1 MTLQLITAIV
11 AGIGTILASLGLL
24 VACLAY
30 IKAQAIESSTHSV
43 QYMPIDPAVDAANEA
58 FLNSKNKDQDGDT
71 GNSWATSP
79 DSLRKQREMFNE
91 DLEDNMPEFAT
102 TDEDKEII
110 SF

>member
-1 MTLQLITAIV
+1 MTLTLITSIV
-11 AGIGTILASLGLL
+11 AGIGIVIASLGLL
-24 VACLAY
+24 IACLAY
-30 IKAQAIESSTHSV
+30 IKAQAIERSTHTV
-43 QYMPIDPAVDAANEA
+43 QMMPIDPAVDAHNEA
-58 FLNSKNKDQDGDT
+58 FLNSKVKDQDGLK
-71 GNSWATSP
+71 GESWATSP